1 MMNLHVQKRNG
12 CESLIYDVK
21 P

>member
-12 CESLIYDVK
+12 CESLIYDVE